1 MLLVLGLMTAVVI
14 VMLAF
19 PDTGIGRG
27 LKRWLVEEPARRLNR
42 IHRGKAAFYALL
54 AVIGFVLVLLFEA
67 DGMRLFGFLLPDT
80 LVWFAMFD
88 VGVFV
93 DALLITGAILATN
106 GLRAIRAQATAVPR
120 QVLALLRRRAAR
132 ARRAIRPSSRPTGKA
147 ADDDGPGWA
156 GQPAY
161 RAFSMA

>member
-1 MLLVLGLMTAVVI
+1 MAAIVAVLLV
-14 VMLAF
+14 F

-27 LKRWLVEEPARRLNR
+27 LNRWLVEAPARTLNR
-42 IHRGKAAFYALL
+42 VPRGKAIFYALL
-54 AVIGFVLVLLFEA
+54 AGLGFVLVLLFEA
-67 DGMRLFGFLLPDT
+67 EGMRLFGFLLPDT

-106 GLRAIRAQATAVPR
+106 GLRAIRAQATALPR
-120 QVLALLRRRAAR
+120 ALLTMVRRRAAR
-132 ARRAIRPSSRPTGKA
+132 ARRVLTPSKRPVRK
-147 ADDDGPGWA
+147 ADDDDRPGWA

-161 RAFSMA
+161 RAFSIA

>member
-1 MLLVLGLMTAVVI
+1 MLLIPGLMTAVVI
-14 VMLAF
+14 VIFAS

-27 LKRWLVEEPARRLNR
+27 LNRWLVEEPARRLNR

-54 AVIGFVLVLLFEA
+54 AVIAFVLVLLFEA
-67 DGMRLFGFLLPDT
+67 DGMRLFSFLLPDT

-120 QVLALLRRRAAR
+120 QVSALLRRRAAR
-132 ARRAIRPSSRPTGKA
+132 ARRPIRPSSRPTGKT
-147 ADDDGPGWA
+147 ADDDGQGWA
-156 GQPAY
+156 VQPAY

>member
-1 MLLVLGLMTAVVI
+1 MLAGLGLMAAIIAVL
-14 VMLAF
+14 LAF

-27 LKRWLVEEPARRLNR
+27 LNRWLVEEPARRLNR
-42 IHRGKAAFYALL
+42 LQRGKVAIYALL
-54 AVIGFVLVLLFEA
+54 AAIGFVLVLLFEA
-67 DGMRLFGFLLPDT
+67 EGMRLFGFLLPDT

-106 GLRAIRAQATAVPR
+106 GLRAIRAQATAAPR
-120 QVLALLRRRAAR
+120 QVATIIRRWAAR
-132 ARRAIRPSSRPTGKA
+132 ARRVLKPASRPSGTTS
-147 ADDDGPGWA
+147 DDDRPAWA
-156 GQPAY
+156 RQPAY